1 MSSEVKNNN
10 KYKFIFILIIVFLI
24 GGLFFFVNSARKVNI
39 KSKSEITNFE
49 QCKAAGYPIQ
59 ESYPEKCTTIEGNTF
74 TRDISSDTT
83 TTQTQVI
90 SGGAVEQDATL
101 ANYDKNI
108 SLSINHS
115 LTLPDGLVVTLKE
128 ISDSMCNF
136 GVQCVWVGELSALF
150 SLNGGVAS
158 FAEDI
163 RLGTVSNKIIKMKT
177 HTFYLGSI
185 GNNTATLRVVYKA
198 PVASIANGYLTGHL
212 FLRPWCPY
220 ETKGQAC
227 QTPPGQY
234 TGRYIVISLQSDDQK
249 IKETTP
255 INLYGD
261 YQISLPAGK
270 YVAKLA
276 PSYIGVEQRKYFTI
290 KSNETTILDFEVD
303 TTIK

>member
-1 MSSEVKNNN
+1 MNGLKWDTKKSFWHNYRMLRGNKTLHFAHALLKQAIDVPKIMSK
-10 KYKFIFILIIVFLI
+10 
-24 GGLFFFVNSARKVNI
+24 AMRKERSVMLSLAEHAI
-39 KSKSEITNFE
+39 HM
-49 QCKAAGYPIQ
+49 CD
-59 ESYPEKCTTIEGNTF
+59 TI
-74 TRDISSDTT
+74 
-83 TTQTQVI
+83 
-90 SGGAVEQDATL
+90 
-101 ANYDKNI
+101 
-108 SLSINHS
+108 
-115 LTLPDGLVVTLKE
+115 
-128 ISDSMCNF
+128 
-136 GVQCVWVGELSALF
+136 
-150 SLNGGVAS
+150 AS

-276 PSYIGVEQRKYFTI
+276 PSYIGVEQYLAKM
-290 KSNETTILDFEVD
+290 KG
-303 TTIK
+303 